1 MLGVWHAAS
10 NLIDPVDAQAR
21 AQALLR
27 SQNMITEASSV
38 TVSTA
43 ANSSAIIS
51 AAAGITGVLLGS
63 AISALKEWVAH
74 RSRRKVETAYLAAIV
89 VSHLDRF
96 ANGCLDVALDDG
108 TAYGQPAGK
117 QGEHEPTVTAPD
129 FQPLDIDVEWKV
141 LPQDLMYEILR
152 VPDRRAQIQNHIA
165 GIAEFVATPP
175 DHIEYFQAR
184 QRDYAELGLDV
195 SNLALRL
202 RKYAGMPVEEKRLD
216 EWRDNELKNVI
227 QKIDEVQAAAE
238 RRIRE
243 QHESLSSPH

>member
-1 MLGVWHAAS
+1 ML
-10 NLIDPVDAQAR
+10 
-21 AQALLR
+21 
-27 SQNMITEASSV
+27 TEASSA

-63 AISALKEWVAH
+63 AITTLKEWVAH
-74 RSRRKVETAYLAAIV
+74 RSRRKMETAYLAAIV

-96 ANGCLDVALDDG
+96 ANGCLNVGLDDG
-108 TAYGQPAGK
+108 TAYGQPAGE
-117 QGEHEPTVTAPD
+117 QGEHQPTATAPD
-129 FQPLDIDVEWKV
+129 FQPLDINVEWKV

-152 VPDRRAQIQNHIA
+152 VPDRRAQIENRIA

-184 QRDYAELGLDV
+184 QRDYAELGLHV

-216 EWRDNELKNVI
+216 EWSRDNELKNVI
-227 QKIDEVQAAAE
+227 QRINEAQAAAE
-238 RRIRE
+238 RRMNEYRDR
-243 QHESLSSPH
+243 LSSPR